1 MSDFTIA
8 VLIVLGLLAAYRI
21 GYRIGYR
28 NGIGYCMQQLKPL
41 HDAAKGLA
49 AMTRSRH

>member
-8 VLIVLGLLAAYRI
+8 VLIVLGLLAA
-21 GYRIGYR
+21 YRIGYR

-49 AMTRSRH
+49 AMTRRE